1 MNPESFTS
9 LQADTLFA
17 GKKAK
22 TLCYPLAEP
31 SPSDAPA
38 QKIGKY
44 QRNGKK
50 QQYVVDKVEHVNST

>member
-1 MNPESFTS
+1 MDPESFTT

-17 GKKAK
+17 GQKAE

-44 QRNGKK
+44 QRNSKD
-50 QQYVVDKVEHVNST
+50 QQYVVE